1 MISLKN
7 HDILDNFLF
16 EFVKYVMVFSIL
28 VNKNANF
35 ITKLTKPFTS
45 SHFKP
50 QSGNEMSE
58 AKMLP
63 KMPLGG
69 CRKCKDEA
77 KKSFDVIFMIIV
89 SLLATFFPLF
99 LCE

>member
-1 MISLKN
+1 MSWFLVFWLIKMQ
-7 HDILDNFLF
+7 ILLQNLQNLLRAL
-16 EFVKYVMVFSIL
+16 I
-28 VNKNANF
+28 
-35 ITKLTKPFTS
+35 
-45 SHFKP
+45 FKP

-89 SLLATFFPLF
+89 SLLATFFSLF